1 MPTPKTMMTHSGLTA
16 EVLDSFATI
25 PYKEALRA
33 VHEDRLEETKSFG
46 GHPSRDSMPVA
57 ELEKLGA
64 LVISYL
70 SQVGEAR
77 EHPTTGLE
85 FCLDTTAGPLMVC
98 YRVYH
103 GTIISRFADPRR
115 AAAAGVDCN
124 PHSGKWN
131 FHHDRGD
138 RADRAF
144 ESWRAQL
151 ARVLT

>member
-1 MPTPKTMMTHSGLTA
+1 MPTPKTMMTRSGLTA

-46 GHPSRDSMPVA
+46 GRPSRDSMPVA

-85 FCLDTTAGPLMVC
+85 FCLDTTAGPLVAC

-103 GTIISRFADPRR
+103 GTIISRFEDPRR

-124 PHSGKWN
+124 
-131 FHHDRGD
+131 
-138 RADRAF
+138 RAF

-151 ARVLT
+151 ERILPR